1 MNTLLRTA
9 RVRLGVGPQIV
20 AVILMLG
27 LAGAMAIEPTR
38 RLIEQRDRIALM
50 SQDLVAIDDAN
61 SALETRIT
69 RLNDRDFL
77 EQKAREMGLVRR
89 GEKLYVV
96 LPPSRK
102 VLHRR
107 AVRAE
112 RKNSRPETA
121 SWLEQALH
129 FIGVG

>member
-1 MNTLLRTA
+1 MLRTA
-9 RVRLGVGPQIV
+9 RLRLGVGPQIV

-50 SQDLVAIDDAN
+50 SQDLVALDDAN
-61 SALETRIT
+61 LALEERIT
-69 RLNDRDFL
+69 RLGDRDFL

-102 VLHRR
+102 VLQRR
-107 AVRAE
+107 AQRADGKRSE
-112 RKNSRPETA
+112 PESA
-121 SWLEQALH
+121 NWLERALH

>member
-1 MNTLLRTA
+1 MSTLLRL
-9 RVRLGVGPQIV
+9 RLGVGPQIV

-50 SQDLVAIDDAN
+50 SQDLVALDDAN
-61 SALETRIT
+61 LALEQRIT
-69 RLNDRDFL
+69 RLGDRDFL

-102 VLHRR
+102 VLQRR
-107 AVRAE
+107 ALRAE
-112 RKNSRPETA
+112 RKSSNAEPP
-121 SWLEQALH
+121 SWLERALH

>member
-1 MNTLLRTA
+1 M
-9 RVRLGVGPQIV
+9 GPQIV

-50 SQDLVAIDDAN
+50 SQDLVALDDAN
-61 SALETRIT
+61 LALENRIT
-69 RLNDRDFL
+69 RLGDRDFL

-102 VLHRR
+102 VLQRR
-107 AVRAE
+107 ALRAE
-112 RKNSRPETA
+112 RKRTQAEPA
-121 SWLEQALH
+121 SWLERALH

>member
-1 MNTLLRTA
+1 
-9 RVRLGVGPQIV
+9 VGPQIV

-50 SQDLVAIDDAN
+50 SQDLVALDDAN
-61 SALETRIT
+61 LALEKRIT
-69 RLNDRDFL
+69 RLGDRDFL
-77 EQKAREMGLVRR
+77 EQKAREMGLVRH

-102 VLHRR
+102 VLQRR
-107 AVRAE
+107 AMRAE
-112 RKNSRPETA
+112 QRSSQPEPA
-121 SWLEQALH
+121 NWLEQALH
-129 FIGVG
+129 FVGVG

>member
-1 MNTLLRTA
+1 MLRTA
-9 RVRLGVGPQIV
+9 RLRLGVGPQIV

-50 SQDLVAIDDAN
+50 SQDLVALDDAN
-61 SALETRIT
+61 LALEERIT
-69 RLNDRDFL
+69 RLGDRDFL

-102 VLHRR
+102 VLQRR
-107 AVRAE
+107 ALRADAK
-112 RKNSRPETA
+112 RSETESA
-121 SWLEQALH
+121 NWLERALH
-129 FIGVG
+129 FVGVG

>member
-1 MNTLLRTA
+1 VSTLLRTA
-9 RVRLGVGPQIV
+9 GLRLGVGPQIV
-20 AVILMLG
+20 AVVLMLG

-50 SQDLVAIDDAN
+50 SQDLVALDDAN
-61 SALETRIT
+61 LALEKRIT

-102 VLHRR
+102 VLQRR
-107 AVRAE
+107 ALKAE
-112 RKNSRPETA
+112 RKRTRPEPA
-121 SWLEQALH
+121 NWLEQALH

>member
-1 MNTLLRTA
+1 MLRTA
-9 RVRLGVGPQIV
+9 RLRLGVGPQIV

-50 SQDLVAIDDAN
+50 SQDLVALDDAN
-61 SALETRIT
+61 LALEERIT
-69 RLNDRDFL
+69 RLGDRDFL

-89 GEKLYVV
+89 GERLYVV

-102 VLHRR
+102 VLQRR
-107 AVRAE
+107 ALRAE
-112 RKNSRPETA
+112 GKRSATESAN
-121 SWLEQALH
+121 WLERALH

>member
-1 MNTLLRTA
+1 MSTLLRTA
-9 RVRLGVGPQIV
+9 RQRLGVGPQIV

-50 SQDLVAIDDAN
+50 SQDLVALDDAN
-61 SALETRIT
+61 LALEKRIT
-69 RLNDRDFL
+69 RLGDRDFL

-102 VLHRR
+102 VLQRR
-107 AVRAE
+107 AMRAE
-112 RKNSRPETA
+112 QRRSQPEPA
-121 SWLEQALH
+121 NWLEQALH
-129 FIGVG
+129 FVGVG

>member
-1 MNTLLRTA
+1 MTTLLRTT
-9 RVRLGVGPQIV
+9 RLRLGVGPQIV
-20 AVILMLG
+20 AVVLMLG

-50 SQDLVAIDDAN
+50 SQDLVALDDAN
-61 SALETRIT
+61 LALERRIT
-69 RLNDRDFL
+69 RLGDRDFL

-102 VLHRR
+102 VLQRR
-107 AVRAE
+107 ALQAE
-112 RKNSRPETA
+112 RKRSHDEPA

>member
-1 MNTLLRTA
+1 VSTRLQTA
-9 RVRLGVGPQIV
+9 RLRLGVGPQVV
-20 AVILMLG
+20 AVVLMLG

-50 SQDLVAIDDAN
+50 SQDLVALDDAN
-61 SALETRIT
+61 LALEKRIT

-107 AVRAE
+107 ALKAE
-112 RKNSRPETA
+112 RKRNRPEPPT
-121 SWLEQALH
+121 WLEQALH

>member
-1 MNTLLRTA
+1 MLRTA
-9 RVRLGVGPQIV
+9 RLRLGVGPQIV

-50 SQDLVAIDDAN
+50 SQDLVALDDAN
-61 SALETRIT
+61 LALEERIT
-69 RLNDRDFL
+69 RLGDRDFL

-102 VLHRR
+102 VLQRR
-107 AVRAE
+107 ALRADGN
-112 RKNSRPETA
+112 RSETESA
-121 SWLEQALH
+121 NWLERALH

>member
-1 MNTLLRTA
+1 MLRTA
-9 RVRLGVGPQIV
+9 RLRLGVGPQIV

-50 SQDLVAIDDAN
+50 SQDLVALDDAN
-61 SALETRIT
+61 LALEERIT
-69 RLNDRDFL
+69 RLGDRDFL

-102 VLHRR
+102 VLQRR
-107 AVRAE
+107 ALRADAK
-112 RKNSRPETA
+112 RSETESA
-121 SWLEQALH
+121 NWLERALH

>member
-9 RVRLGVGPQIV
+9 RLKLGVGPQIV

-50 SQDLVAIDDAN
+50 SQDLVALDDAN
-61 SALETRIT
+61 LAFEQRIT
-69 RLNDRDFL
+69 RLGDRDFL
-77 EQKAREMGLVRR
+77 EQKAREMGLVRH

-102 VLHRR
+102 VLQRR
-107 AVRAE
+107 AMRAE
-112 RKNSRPETA
+112 QRRSQPEA
-121 SWLEQALH
+121 ANWLEQALH
-129 FIGVG
+129 FVGVG

>member
-1 MNTLLRTA
+1 MLRTA
-9 RVRLGVGPQIV
+9 RLSLGVGPQIV

-50 SQDLVAIDDAN
+50 SQDLVALDDAN
-61 SALETRIT
+61 LALEERIT
-69 RLNDRDFL
+69 RLGDRDFL

-102 VLHRR
+102 VLQRR
-107 AVRAE
+107 ALRADAK
-112 RKNSRPETA
+112 RSETESA
-121 SWLEQALH
+121 NWLERALH
-129 FIGVG
+129 FVGVG

>member
-1 MNTLLRTA
+1 MTTLLRTA
-9 RVRLGVGPQIV
+9 RLRLGVGPQIV
-20 AVILMLG
+20 AVVLMLG

-50 SQDLVAIDDAN
+50 SQDLVALDGAN
-61 SALETRIT
+61 LALERRIT

-102 VLHRR
+102 VLQRR
-107 AVRAE
+107 ALRAE
-112 RKNSRPETA
+112 RKNSHAEPA
-121 SWLEQALH
+121 SWLERALH

>member
-1 MNTLLRTA
+1 MLRTA
-9 RVRLGVGPQIV
+9 RLRLGVGPQIV

-50 SQDLVAIDDAN
+50 SQDLVALDDAN
-61 SALETRIT
+61 LALEDRIT
-69 RLNDRDFL
+69 RLGDRDFL

-89 GEKLYVV
+89 GERLYVV

-102 VLHRR
+102 VLQRR
-107 AVRAE
+107 ALRANGKGSE
-112 RKNSRPETA
+112 IESAN
-121 SWLEQALH
+121 WLERALH

>member
-1 MNTLLRTA
+1 MLRTA
-9 RVRLGVGPQIV
+9 RLRLGVGPQIV

-50 SQDLVAIDDAN
+50 SQDLVALDDAN
-61 SALETRIT
+61 LALEERIT
-69 RLNDRDFL
+69 RLGDRDFL

-102 VLHRR
+102 VLQRR
-107 AVRAE
+107 ALRAD
-112 RKNSRPETA
+112 RKRSETESA
-121 SWLEQALH
+121 NWLERALH

>member
-1 MNTLLRTA
+1 MLRTA
-9 RVRLGVGPQIV
+9 RLRLGVGPQIV

-50 SQDLVAIDDAN
+50 SQDLVALDDAN
-61 SALETRIT
+61 LALEERIT
-69 RLNDRDFL
+69 RLGDRDFL

-102 VLHRR
+102 VLQRR
-107 AVRAE
+107 ALQAE
-112 RKNSRPETA
+112 GKHSETESA
-121 SWLEQALH
+121 NWLERALH

>member
-1 MNTLLRTA
+1 MLRTA
-9 RVRLGVGPQIV
+9 RLRLGVGPQIV

-50 SQDLVAIDDAN
+50 SQDLVALDDAN
-61 SALETRIT
+61 LALEERIT
-69 RLNDRDFL
+69 RLGDRDFL

-102 VLHRR
+102 VLQRR
-107 AVRAE
+107 ALQADD
-112 RKNSRPETA
+112 KHSETESA
-121 SWLEQALH
+121 NWLERALH